1 VSVTQQFN
9 TTTSMGRLT
18 LNVLLS
24 FPQFEREVIGERIR
38 APTSSYCTASGRDS
52 SDWKSGGQAA
62 PEDGNVWG
70 SGAKLRLRSGT
81 PCLRLEVSTAQG
93 KRFARDSYLHQ
104 SRTTFAISEAAP
116 SGGTRRRVRL

>member
-38 APTSSYCTASGRDS
+38 APASSYCTASGRDC
-52 SDWKSGGQAA
+52 SDW
-62 PEDGNVWG
+62 NVWG
-70 SGAKLRLRSGT
+70 AGAKLRLRSGT

>member
-1 VSVTQQFN
+1 VSVTQQLN

-24 FPQFEREVIGERIR
+24 FLQFEREVIKRIR
-38 APTSSYCTASGRDS
+38 APASSYCTASGRDS
-52 SDWKSGGQAA
+52 SDW
-62 PEDGNVWG
+62 NVWG